1 MEGIRLL
8 FNKVTLSLVCILMV
22 LQLYHVYVLIVVIFI
37 ESCVTFISREQ
48 QTALMA
54 QTQAKLMKEK
64 QANEKVSVVRCMSC
78 VVKPDQHH
86 ERWTKTFE
94 CSPAGPSNY
103 SGCMLHLITNSLI
116 PLSELT

>member
-1 MEGIRLL
+1 
-8 FNKVTLSLVCILMV
+8 VCILMV
-22 LQLYHVYVLIVVIFI
+22 LPLYYVYVLIVVISI
-37 ESCVTFISREQ
+37 EYCVTFIFREQ

-64 QANEKVSVVRCMSC
+64 QANEKVSVVSYTSY
-78 VVKPDQHH
+78 VIKPEQHH
-86 ERWTKTFE
+86 ERWIRAFD

-103 SGCMLHLITNSLI
+103 SGCMLHLIAHILI